1 MRHLLLLGG
10 LVLATPPEGGYHLL
24 KKYELG
30 AAPGGKEYWDYI
42 TFDAPTRRLFI
53 SHNTEVKVVNADNG
67 SIIGNIPDLRRVQRH
82 RPRSRSWSRIH
93 QRRWRRRSC
102 RFRRQKLESHRS
114 YQNGWKSGLHSV

>member
-30 AAPGGKEYWDYI
+30 ARRRKEYWDYI

-53 SHNTEVKVVNADNG
+53 STTRK
-67 SIIGNIPDLRRVQRH
+67 
-82 RPRSRSWSRIH
+82 
-93 QRRWRRRSC
+93 
-102 RFRRQKLESHRS
+102 
-114 YQNGWKSGLHSV
+114 